1 MKTFRFAVASIH
13 YHKKALILYGLL
25 TFFAVIGLIISD
37 TLLHSL
43 NQLFTQAKDYLIGE
57 EMPAKIA
64 QEIQPIASIYQ
75 NLFLLIFISF
85 LLVFTGFIIFYQRMK
100 RKEFQAWLMS
110 GASSR
115 QWVGMQLLEVLL
127 PLLAIIVL
135 VFALLILFQPFF
147 QREMITSHIT
157 TFDREDASLQIWQ
170 SVNSQPTADFG
181 ITIPQTSQAF
191 IQNVELNSN
200 EWLSMILKS
209 LRQTFVLLVGSVSII
224 TLVVVTSHCFYWR
237 DQQWKNQ
244 KIS

>member
-1 MKTFRFAVASIH
+1 
-13 YHKKALILYGLL
+13 
-25 TFFAVIGLIISD
+25 
-37 TLLHSL
+37 
-43 NQLFTQAKDYLIGE
+43 
-57 EMPAKIA
+57 
-64 QEIQPIASIYQ
+64 
-75 NLFLLIFISF
+75 
-85 LLVFTGFIIFYQRMK
+85 MK

-170 SVNSQPTADFG
+170 SVNSQTTADFG

-200 EWLSMILKS
+200 EWLSMILKVYAKPLSYSLVQSQS
-209 LRQTFVLLVGSVSII
+209 LR
-224 TLVVVTSHCFYWR
+224 
-237 DQQWKNQ
+237 
-244 KIS
+244 

>member
-1 MKTFRFAVASIH
+1 
-13 YHKKALILYGLL
+13 
-25 TFFAVIGLIISD
+25 
-37 TLLHSL
+37 
-43 NQLFTQAKDYLIGE
+43 
-57 EMPAKIA
+57 
-64 QEIQPIASIYQ
+64 
-75 NLFLLIFISF
+75 
-85 LLVFTGFIIFYQRMK
+85 
-100 RKEFQAWLMS
+100 MS

-170 SVNSQPTADFG
+170 SVNSQTTADFG

-224 TLVVVTSHCFYWR
+224 TLVVVTSHCFIGGISNGKT
-237 DQQWKNQ
+237 KNQ
-244 KIS
+244 LNIPGLFYLAANDLAAKETLAHFLQTNQAVTIEPKWQYVPFLSLKDNLSLANKKKNLWKSC